1 MVLSDSKILKGLENG
16 NITISGFDIKRLNPT
31 SYDVTLH
38 NKFKIYK
45 DPILDCKGYN
55 PVEEFTIPEEGF
67 TLQPGEFY
75 LYSTN
80 EIIGSKVYSS
90 EIKNKSS
97 LARLG
102 LIIHY
107 VASWIDVGFVG
118 NITLEMSVQKPL
130 IIYPNMKIGQLIFHT
145 IDGHVLESYDEK
157 PGSKYMNQTGVQESL
172 MHMNFPMHPYTCNRG
187 GNNCEVHKGGEGVLD
202 GNGVCPCGH
211 YKDPKF
217 KNENNTPKN

>member
-1 MVLSDSKILKGLENG
+1 MILSDSKILEGLKNG
-16 NITISGFDIKRLNPT
+16 SIIISGFDINRLNPT
-31 SYDVTLH
+31 SYDVTLN

-45 DPILDCKGYN
+45 NPVLDCKGYN
-55 PVEEFTIPEEGF
+55 EVEEFTIPEKGY

-80 EIIGSKVYSS
+80 EVIGSNTYSS

-145 IDGHVLESYDEK
+145 IDGKVLESYDQK
-157 PGSKYMNQTGVQESL
+157 AGSKYHNQTGVQESL
-172 MHMNFPMHPYTCNRG
+172 MHKNF
-187 GNNCEVHKGGEGVLD
+187 E
-202 GNGVCPCGH
+202 
-211 YKDPKF
+211 
-217 KNENNTPKN
+217 